1 MSKCLGIDEYEA
13 LLRKYDPAGY
23 VSPPFLTKYE
33 MTSIKGMRLQQ
44 LYDGAPSVLAPEELK
59 GLAGPEEILERE
71 IATRKVPVM
80 LLRTLA
86 GGERELWRLE
96 DLRLPGEGPARV
108 GVRRRARGDGGAG
121 EGGRADGE
129 GVEAAGV
136 DE

>member
-23 VSPPFLTKYE
+23 VSPPFLTKFE

-44 LYDGAPSVLAPEELK
+44 LYDGAPSVLSPEESA
-59 GLAGPEEILERE
+59 GLTTPEAILERE

-80 LLRTLA
+80 LLRTVA

-96 DLRLPGEGPARV
+96 DLRLPGEGAARV
-108 GVRRRARGDGGAG
+108 GVGRRARGDGGTG
-121 EGGRADGE
+121 EGSRADGE
-129 GVEAAGV
+129 VAEAAGV
-136 DE
+136 DG